1 MPKKTHSKLLEITKM
16 KNLHL
21 GQRVFI
27 VATGPSLTF
36 EDLEMI
42 KNEFSISMNS
52 IVKVLNDTNYRPSYY
67 LIQDKEVCDS
77 LTSLINS
84 SNLECVFLGMGNS
97 YCLKG
102 NLGRKQKKKI
112 LKKIVPYNLELS
124 YHYYEMCYKQDKS
137 KFHFSNDFSKKSYD
151 GYTVT
156 FSALQL
162 AYYLGFSEIYL
173 LGCDCTYGGHFG
185 EDNTGKDNNK
195 TPPYFGGYEEA
206 KHFLYSKGVKVIN
219 CTRGGMLEIFE
230 RKKLEDVING
240 RK

>member
-1 MPKKTHSKLLEITKM
+1 MKKILKLVKRMLMFFWIKSSFFWSNLFRRRNIEITKM

-102 NLGRKQKKKI
+102 NLG
-112 LKKIVPYNLELS
+112 
-124 YHYYEMCYKQDKS
+124 
-137 KFHFSNDFSKKSYD
+137 
-151 GYTVT
+151 
-156 FSALQL
+156 
-162 AYYLGFSEIYL
+162 
-173 LGCDCTYGGHFG
+173 
-185 EDNTGKDNNK
+185 
-195 TPPYFGGYEEA
+195 
-206 KHFLYSKGVKVIN
+206 
-219 CTRGGMLEIFE
+219 
-230 RKKLEDVING
+230 
-240 RK
+240 